1 MTLRRSRGM
10 AILVLLILFS
20 VATCSLFA
28 WGDDDTVSV
37 IPGNYGNYTS
47 FNNAWCIAA
56 SKDTAYAVWN
66 TANDEV
72 WFARSTDNTET
83 WGDSVK
89 LSASGGRNWY
99 PSIAIANDTVVHVA
113 WRRDTYGYHYYLYY
127 NNSFD
132 KGETW
137 GTAKNIAGG
146 TTYTK
151 YNPCIR
157 ATGSYVYV
165 AWQENDDIYF
175 DRSTNN
181 GTNWNT
187 DQNIS
192 NVSGSDRALYPSMAI
207 AGQNVDVVWQHYDAG
222 KTDKE
227 IYHRRNTSYGAPL
240 SWNQSN
246 NVSDDSTK
254 NQEYPC
260 VADANNFIHVV
271 WEEDDKIWHSR
282 SMYSGSSWNERQ
294 LYNLSTQHYP
304 SIAVTGANVHV
315 VWEHLVYID
324 EEEERGNYEIYYARS
339 YNSGYSWRGTTCISS
354 YNSVKSSR
362 PSIDVITDNQDSD
375 KRNLYVVWT
384 EQYIGGGHFFEVLA
398 DYEQYDY
405 VVGTDPEKGGE
416 EMISGPGGNEIGVA
430 NVLIFPNP
438 TSSSTSIRYTLP
450 KQMHIGIEIYDI
462 AGRKIRTLLDGR
474 QIAGTHA
481 VAWDGKDEHGVQVKP
496 SIYFVKS
503 NGISS
508 SKIIKLK

>member
-1 MTLRRSRGM
+1 MTLRRSRRM

-37 IPGNYGNYTS
+37 IPGNFRNYTS
-47 FNNAWCIAA
+47 GNNAWCIAT
-56 SKDTAYAVWN
+56 SKDTAYAVWYTSN
-66 TANDEV
+66 EEI
-72 WFARSTDNTET
+72 WFARSTDDTET

-89 LSASGGRNWY
+89 LSASGENWC
-99 PSIAIANDTVVHVA
+99 PSIATANDTVVHVV
-113 WRRDTYGYHYYLYY
+113 WQRYSSGHHYLYY

-137 GTAKNIAGG
+137 GTAQNIAGG

-165 AWQENDDIYF
+165 VWRENHDIYF

-187 DQNIS
+187 DQNIC
-192 NVSGSDRALYPSMAI
+192 NVSGSDDASHPSMAVT
-207 AGQNVDVVWQHYDAG
+207 GQNVDVVWEYYDAG
-222 KTDKE
+222 KTDTE

-240 SWNQSN
+240 SWNVQTN

-254 NQEYPC
+254 NQLYPC

-282 SMYSGSSWNERQ
+282 SMGSGSSWTERQ
-294 LYNLSTQHYP
+294 LYYLSTQHHP
-304 SIAVTGANVHV
+304 NIAVTGANVHV
-315 VWEHLVYID
+315 VWEHLVWID

-339 YNSGYSWRGTTCISS
+339 FNSGYSWRGQTCISS
-354 YNSVKSSR
+354 YNSVNSGS

-384 EQYIGGGHFFEVLA
+384 EEYSGIGHFFEVLA
-398 DYEQYDY
+398 DYNQYDY
-405 VVGTDPEKGGE
+405 VVEDDPEKGGE
-416 EMISGPGGNEIGVA
+416 EMISDPVGNEIGVA

-438 TSSSTSIRYTLP
+438 MSSSTSIRYTLP

-462 AGRKIRTLLDGR
+462 AGRKIRTLLEER

-481 VAWDGKDEHGVQVKP
+481 VAWDGKDDHGVQVKP

>member
-1 MTLRRSRGM
+1 MTLRRSRRM
-10 AILVLLILFS
+10 VMLVLLILFS

-28 WGDDDTVSV
+28 WGDDDIVSV
-37 IPGNYGNYTS
+37 ISGNFRNFTS
-47 FNNAWCIAA
+47 YNNAWCIAA
-56 SKDTAYAVWN
+56 SKDTAYAVWY
-66 TANDEV
+66 TSDDEV
-72 WFARSTDNTET
+72 WFARSTDDTET

-89 LSASGGRNWY
+89 LSVSGENLT
-99 PSIAIANDTVVHVA
+99 PSIATANDTVVHVA
-113 WRRDTYGYHYYLYY
+113 WRRYSSGYFYLYY

-146 TTYTK
+146 PNYDK

-157 ATGSYVYV
+157 AIGSYVYV
-165 AWQENDDIYF
+165 VWEENDDIYF

-192 NVSGSDRALYPSMAI
+192 NVSGSDDASHPSMAVT
-207 AGQNVDVVWQHYDAG
+207 GQNVDVVWQHYDAG

-246 NVSDDSTK
+246 NVSNDSTK

-271 WEEDDKIWHSR
+271 WEEDSKIWHSR
-282 SMYSGSSWNERQ
+282 SMGSGSSWNERQ
-294 LYNLSTQHYP
+294 LCYISTQHYP
-304 SIAVTGANVHV
+304 NIAVTGANVHV
-315 VWEHLVYID
+315 VWCHFVWID
-324 EEEERGNYEIYYARS
+324 EEEERGNFEIYYARS
-339 YNSGYSWRGTTCISS
+339 YNNGYSWGGTTCISE
-354 YNSVKSSR
+354 YNSVKSNR

-384 EQYIGGGHFFEVLA
+384 EEYHIPQFQVLA

-416 EMISGPGGNEIGVA
+416 EMISGPVGNETGIA

-438 TSSSTSIRYTLP
+438 ISSVTSIRYTLP

-462 AGRKIRTLLDGR
+462 AGRKIRTLLEER

-481 VAWDGKDEHGVQVKP
+481 VAWDGKDEHGVKVKP